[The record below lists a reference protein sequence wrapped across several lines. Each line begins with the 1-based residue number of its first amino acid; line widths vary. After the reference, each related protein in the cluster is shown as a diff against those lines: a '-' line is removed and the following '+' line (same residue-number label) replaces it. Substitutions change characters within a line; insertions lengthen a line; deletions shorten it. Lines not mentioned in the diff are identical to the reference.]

1 MPNWAKPKL
10 LQRAVQDT
18 GILLGISTKASP
30 AEDDKDLIL
39 DADDISDFGN
49 LGGKLSAVLRVL
61 RDKMPK
67 EGDEDGGGLVSGLNL
82 QFSFLALLQLMR
94 QLKSRRAKERDELYA
109 ACGPELTAEQLQ
121 PLPMGLEYADWA
133 YDEDP
138 SGKPLKELLDEQ
150 GYALL
155 KHDKTAIPGQLG
167 HYVAIAKDPK
177 TKTALIGVKGTSS
190 FEDLITDMCG
200 AAVDCELEASFVR
213 GGPTSIRAHDG
224 ILLSSRK
231 LADNLQPL
239 VENLLI
245 PQGYRI
251 QLVGHSLG
259 AASAA
264 MVAVFLRSRID
275 RLRNDDA
282 GRLLSVLAFASPPNL
297 DLASALAC
305 KPFCTT
311 IVNNVDVIPRS
322 NIAPLLSSIEV
333 MKDVN
338 DRLKEKGMAAD
349 SIKNAATLF
358 KKLGE
363 GKNGDLIMTA
373 DELTVAVNAS
383 ITKVGLDDPNHLY
396 VAGNVYLLYD
406 DWEEEIKRGK
416 AAGSNENETEEM
428 EPYLFCADH
437 AVSTDCTA
445 IPLRSIEWDGR
456 LIDDHMAW
464 AYRNSLKH
472 LTQKCRETS

>member
-18 GILLGISTKASP
+18 GILLGISTKASA

-109 ACGPELTAEQLQ
+109 ACGPELTAEQLR
-121 PLPMGLEYADWA
+121 PLPMGLEYADWT

-138 SGKPLKELLDEQ
+138 SGKSLKELLDEQ

-155 KHDKTAIPGQLG
+155 KHDKTAMPGTLG

-177 TKTALIGVKGTSS
+177 NKTALIGVKGTSAL
-190 FEDLITDMCG
+190 EDLITDMCS
-200 AAVDCELEASFVR
+200 AAVDCELDAPFVR

-231 LADNLQPL
+231 LADDLQPL

-245 PQGYRI
+245 PQGYQI

-264 MVAVFLRSRID
+264 MVAVFLRSRIGK
-275 RLRNDDA
+275 LRNDDT
-282 GRLLSVLAFASPPNL
+282 GKLLSVLAFASPPNL

-333 MKDVN
+333 MKAVN
-338 DRLKEKGMAAD
+338 NRLTKKGMAAD

-358 KKLGE
+358 TKLGE
-363 GKNGDLIMTA
+363 GKDGELLMTA
-373 DELTVAVNAS
+373 DELNSEVNAS
-383 ITKVGLDDPNHLY
+383 MAKVGLDDPNHLY

-406 DWEEEIKRGK
+406 DWEGEIKHGN
-416 AAGSNENETEEM
+416 AAGSNETGSEDTEQN
-428 EPYLFCADH
+428 LICADH
-437 AVSTDCTA
+437 SVLTDCTA
-445 IPLRSIEWDGR
+445 IPLRFIEWDGR

-472 LTQKCRETS
+472 LTKKCKETS